1 MRNALVRG
9 ACAGLLGLT
18 ALSSKGG
25 AQGTLNA
32 ASQCAPAG
40 QEQSNARLP
49 GGLLRAELPWLATG
63 MTREQVARFLQ
74 PCGAVA
80 GTGEA
85 LPEATQPAGVPGVL
99 PGVGH
104 TQRR

>member
-1 MRNALVRG
+1 MRNAVLRG

-18 ALSSKGG
+18 ALSSTGG

-40 QEQSNARLP
+40 REQSTARLP
-49 GGLLRAELPWLATG
+49 GGLLRDELPWLATG

-74 PCGAVA
+74 SCGAVE
-80 GTGEA
+80 GTGKA
-85 LPEATQPAGVPGVL
+85 LPEARQPARVPGVL